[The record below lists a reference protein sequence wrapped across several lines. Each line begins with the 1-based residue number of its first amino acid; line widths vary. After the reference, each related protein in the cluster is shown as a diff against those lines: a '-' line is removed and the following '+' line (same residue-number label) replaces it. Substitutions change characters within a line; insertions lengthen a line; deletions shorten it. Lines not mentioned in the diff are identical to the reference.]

1 MNDVKET
8 IKETVV
14 VAVGDAI
21 KKEIPEALKL
31 VEDNLNS
38 NFFIIRAVQ
47 NSILREFL
55 ACFECLLCRETAR
68 IPVVISTCCE
78 SVIGCSECVT
88 NLYQAG
94 TSTCPKCR
102 SEEFI
107 AVRLKGF
114 DIITRLN
121 HSFTRVNQGSLDCK

>member
-1 MNDVKET
+1 MDDIKET

-14 VAVGDAI
+14 VAVGDTI
-21 KKEIPEALKL
+21 KKEISEALKL
-31 VEDNLNS
+31 FEDNLNS

-78 SVIGCSECVT
+78 SVIGCGECATKLFQSV
-88 NLYQAG
+88 

-114 DIITRLN
+114 DIITRLS
-121 HSFTRVNQGSLDCK
+121 HSFTRVN